1 MATSSACNIT
11 NGGPV
16 VIENPEMLKKDKT
29 SATNGH
35 DISRSSSNNSLAKSK
50 LYPQVKNTSVSRKKI
65 NLKKKFKINYLL
77 TYVYTL
83 EPYGQTNRG

>member
-1 MATSSACNIT
+1 MSCGFMEKRFFFIKYFFIIGTIANLATSSACNIT

-50 LYPQVKNTSVSRKKI
+50 LYPQVKYISVS
-65 NLKKKFKINYLL
+65 
-77 TYVYTL
+77 
-83 EPYGQTNRG
+83 

>member
-50 LYPQVKNTSVSRKKI
+50 LYPQVKDTSVSQQKI
-65 NLKKKFKINYLL
+65 FFKEFKINYLL
-77 TYVYTL
+77 TYIPT